1 MRPTSYLLLALATAA
16 AAASLHAPPDPP
28 PLLPPL
34 PPLPGAEDAS
44 PLANQLTLTPDQAAA
59 AKQVVANYKNSSA
72 AALTS
77 AKAAVNASVTA
88 AASKLNATI
97 AAKEKLFSDA
107 VLLPGGGIRAGGLR
121 GGGLM
126 KKPNFTD
133 GFLSSEL
140 ALASGVKAQ
149 AQQAVSDAKTA
160 VTNAW
165 AARKLGV

>member
-28 PLLPPL
+28 PFLPPL
-34 PPLPGAEDAS
+34 PPLPGADPS
-44 PLANQLTLTPDQAAA
+44 PFANQLTLTPDQAAA
-59 AKQVVANYKNSSA
+59 AKQVVANYKNTSA